1 MNSPVVSN
9 TTDTQTRKLI
19 RSLLSKYMRKSKQ
32 KQEGVMID
40 PSGAT
45 NWITEGLKSKY
56 GIEVPNLKLKIVHM
70 LAEEE
75 LNL

>member
-1 MNSPVVSN
+1 MSSPVVSN

-19 RSLLSKYMRKSKQ
+19 RSLLSKYMRRSKR
-32 KQEGVMID
+32 KPEEIMMD

-45 NWITEGLKSKY
+45 NWIMESLKSKY
-56 GIEVPNLKLKIVHM
+56 AIEVPNLKLKIVYM

-75 LNL
+75 LNS